1 MILSS
6 INNTFESYQQ
16 LITFYQSNK
25 DNLFGDIH
33 LDLRGFFAANMSAA
47 LGSLLDLFA
56 ADLNDIHF
64 DKISPQVEQ
73 ILLKNDFLTYYGRQR
88 LHDSNHTTIKF
99 QKLKPTDGKYFK
111 NYVIEELIGRTELP
125 YMSAGVKEKIT
136 EAIYEIFV
144 NAQIHSETKFIYTCG
159 QFYPNKNKI
168 EFTIADTGIGFKENI
183 NKRFSSNLSAV
194 QAISWAVKDKTTTKQ
209 GISGGI
215 GLALLKE
222 FIEKNKGK
230 MQIIS
235 DSGFYQFGTSG
246 VVAKLFVGKFP
257 GTVVNLQFCTDDYS
271 NYALKSEININ
282 NIF

>member
-1 MILSS
+1 MILST

-33 LDLRGFFAANMSAA
+33 LSLQGFFAANMSAA
-47 LGSLLDLFA
+47 LGALLDLFA

-64 DKISPQVEQ
+64 DNISPQIEQ

-88 LHDSNHTTIKF
+88 LHDNNHTTIKF

-111 NYVIEELIGRTELP
+111 SYVIEELIGRAELP
-125 YMSAGVKEKIT
+125 HMSAGVKEKIT

-159 QFYPNKNKI
+159 QLFPNKNKI
-168 EFTIADTGIGFKENI
+168 EFTIADTGIGFKQKI
-183 NKRFSSNLSAV
+183 NKRFGSSLSAV
-194 QAISWAVKDKTTTKQ
+194 QAICWAVEDKTTTKQ
-209 GISGGI
+209 AISGGI

-222 FIEKNKGK
+222 FVEKNKGK

-235 DSGFYQFGTSG
+235 DEGFYQFDASG
-246 VVAKLFVGKFP
+246 VIAKPFVGKFP
-257 GTVVNLQFCTDDYS
+257 GTVVNLQFCTDDHS
-271 NYALKSEININ
+271 NYALQSEININ
-282 NIF
+282 EIF